1 MERETGREV
10 EKEKEGQEKWGR
22 GRNYLLFKSVIVSF
36 QTYLQR
42 NVILRCLQEELS
54 GESLKLSETQPT

>member
-22 GRNYLLFKSVIVSF
+22 GRNSLLFKSVIVSF

-42 NVILRCLQEELS
+42 NVMLRCLQEELS